1 MTAVGQGK
9 EMTDEATAKKKPRRR
24 VIKPLPPT
32 EAFANQQL
40 SLFQGFLANT
50 DDERDTLSNAIDLWD
65 SIPRYAI
72 PRKKEEELRLPG
84 GFLPVRIV
92 DFQYRGKAY
101 SAQIRPARLDVK
113 DRDGRPTGAT
123 IEHYPSAREELIEHA
138 LRKLA
143 AEQFAGFFDKSNY
156 RSGVAFTLYRLRQE
170 LASQGHAMTYEGLA
184 EGLEIMHYAFLGV
197 IDAESDPNDP
207 SMISQPYL
215 PALGKVNHKG
225 RATDPDAKWF
235 VQFHGLVT
243 NSINQITYRQF
254 NYQRLMKCSTQL
266 ARWLISQLVLKFT
279 QAAMTQCFEMKFS
292 TIKRDS
298 GLLNGYA
305 RQRDALGTLDDAWEE
320 LKELGALYLVKK
332 VEQRGSRAKLDDVIY
347 TLYPS
352 RDFSAEQK
360 AANRRMRD
368 AKTTGNAVQR
378 PGLVP
383 LLEQVKDPCGLT
395 GPVDKS
401 SRLS

>member
-1 MTAVGQGK
+1 MT
-9 EMTDEATAKKKPRRR
+9 EEATAKKKPRRR
-24 VIKPLPPT
+24 AIKPLST
-32 EAFANQQL
+32 DAFANSQL

-50 DDERDTLSNAIDLWD
+50 DDERDALSNAIDLWD

-72 PRKKEEELRLPG
+72 PRKKEDELRLPG
-84 GFLPVRIV
+84 GFLPVRTV
-92 DFQYRGKAY
+92 DFQYRGKTY

-143 AEQFAGFFDKSNY
+143 AEQYAGFFDKPDY

-184 EGLEIMHYAFLGV
+184 EGLEVMHYAFLGV
-197 IDAESDPNDP
+197 LDAESDPNDP
-207 SMISQPYL
+207 SMISQSYL
-215 PALGKVNHKG
+215 PALGKVNRKG
-225 RATDPDAKWF
+225 RAADPDAKWF

-243 NSINQITYRQF
+243 DSINQITYRQF

-279 QAAMTQCFEMKFS
+279 QAAITQCFEMKFS

-305 RQRDALGTLDDAWEE
+305 RQRDALGALDDAWEE
-320 LKELGALYLVKK
+320 VKELGALHLVKK
-332 VEQRGSRAKLDDVIY
+332 AEQRGSRAKLEDVAY

-352 RDFSAEQK
+352 REFSAEQK
-360 AANRRMRD
+360 AANRRMLD
-368 AKTTGNAVQR
+368 AKGTGSSLRGQGLQR
-378 PGLVP
+378 
-383 LLEQVKDPCGLT
+383 LLGT
-395 GPVDKS
+395 G
-401 SRLS
+401 